1 MTSRTWVNDQLSA
14 LGFDVVPST
23 ANFVFA
29 RHPQRD
35 AGELALA
42 LRTKAIIVRHFR
54 LPRIDQHLRITI
66 GTEAEC
72 TALIEA
78 LKEILA

>member
-1 MTSRTWVNDQLSA
+1 
-14 LGFDVVPST
+14 
-23 ANFVFA
+23 
-29 RHPQRD
+29 
-35 AGELALA
+35 
-42 LRTKAIIVRHFR
+42 KAIIVRHFR